1 MYEDSLIK
9 NTGVKFKSVGVMVTI
24 VLVRV
29 PYFCR
34 GVSFRYRCFV
44 NPSLYEK
51 RPLHKDKFTFVQQP
65 RLSDGAPGGIRTLAP
80 RLRRPLLYPTELQVH
95 GRDDRI

>member
-51 RPLHKDKFTFVQQP
+51 KAVTQR
-65 RLSDGAPGGIRTLAP
+65 
-80 RLRRPLLYPTELQVH
+80 
-95 GRDDRI
+95 